1 MTATLEKL
9 KRNDREAWS
18 ELYEANVNGIYR
30 YSMFRCSSNVSASEE
45 ITQQVFL
52 TAVDRIESFSGAE
65 DKLPGWLFGIA
76 KIEILRHFRRKDS
89 IMASA
94 ININDVFIEPAA
106 TDETAFDDGM
116 GMVDKVLAKMQETQ
130 RQVLV
135 FKYCEDISVSE
146 ISQRTG
152 RTQKSV
158 ESLLSRGREAFKKF
172 YTQILGETERG

>member
-1 MTATLEKL
+1 
-9 KRNDREAWS
+9 
-18 ELYEANVNGIYR
+18 
-30 YSMFRCSSNVSASEE
+30 MFRCGSDVSAAEE

-65 DKLPGWLFGIA
+65 EKLPGWLFGIA
-76 KIEILRHFRRKDS
+76 RIELLRHFRRKDPV
-89 IMASA
+89 MGSA
-94 ININDVFIEPAA
+94 VSMDDVFLEPAV
-106 TDETAFDDGM
+106 TDEAVSDDGM
-116 GMVDKVLAKMQETQ
+116 GMVDKALAKMPETQ

-172 YTQILGETERG
+172 YTQILGEMERG